1 MLNAKDLRKLKRS
14 ELFELL
20 VEQAKEIES
29 YQAKL
34 ADLEKRIEYREVVL
48 GEIGSIVEASLAVTR
63 IFEEA
68 QLAANIYLEQVQ
80 KVTHKQSNNCEIGRI
95 DEDGD

>member
-1 MLNAKDLRKLKRS
+1 MQKTLEKLKRS

-34 ADLEKRIEYREVVL
+34 VDLEKRIEYREAVL
-48 GEIGSIVEASLAVTR
+48 GEIGSIAEASLAVTR
-63 IFEEA
+63 ILKKHNWLQIFI
-68 QLAANIYLEQVQ
+68 LNKFKSY
-80 KVTHKQSNNCEIGRI
+80 T
-95 DEDGD
+95 

>member
-1 MLNAKDLRKLKRS
+1 MQKTLEKLKRS

-34 ADLEKRIEYREVVL
+34 VDLEKRIEYREAVL
-48 GEIGSIVEASLAVTR
+48 GEIGSIAEASLAVTR

-80 KVTHKQSNNCEIGRI
+80 KVTHKLII
-95 DEDGD
+95 VK

>member
-1 MLNAKDLRKLKRS
+1 MQKTLEKLKRS

-34 ADLEKRIEYREVVL
+34 VDLEKEL
-48 GEIGSIVEASLAVTR
+48 SIAKRFWEKLVR
-63 IFEEA
+63 
-68 QLAANIYLEQVQ
+68 
-80 KVTHKQSNNCEIGRI
+80 
-95 DEDGD
+95 

>member
-1 MLNAKDLRKLKRS
+1 M
-14 ELFELL
+14 
-20 VEQAKEIES
+20 
-29 YQAKL
+29 
-34 ADLEKRIEYREVVL
+34 
-48 GEIGSIVEASLAVTR
+48 GEIGSIAEASLAVTR

-80 KVTHKQSNNCEIGRI
+80 KVTHKQSDNCEIGRT

>member
-34 ADLEKRIEYREVVL
+34 VDLEKRIEYREAVL
-48 GEIGSIVEASLAVTR
+48 GELVR
-63 IFEEA
+63 
-68 QLAANIYLEQVQ
+68 
-80 KVTHKQSNNCEIGRI
+80 
-95 DEDGD
+95 

>member
-20 VEQAKEIES
+20 VEQAREIES

-34 ADLEKRIEYREVVL
+34 VDLEKRIEYREAVL
-48 GEIGSIVEASLAVTR
+48 GEIGSIAEASLAVTR

-80 KVTHKQSNNCEIGRI
+80 KVTHKQSDNCEIGRT
-95 DEDGD
+95 DEDGA